1 MLEKFMWV
9 SPELRRRN
17 YLKCIFLSFTSDEIQ
32 LQLNTVIR
40 WL

>member
-1 MLEKFMWV
+1 MLENFMWV
-9 SPELRRRN
+9 SPELRRGN
-17 YLKCIFLSFTSDEIQ
+17 YLMCIFLSFTSDEIQ